1 MGMNHKMINLC
12 DASFIAATRM
22 NNFSGWV
29 RTKVLQHATGSQ
41 ETAISEAPSRQ
52 LLAVVMARV
61 QQAHGFDHEMCDAIL
76 SQMSSTDL
84 V

>member
-12 DASFIAATRM
+12 DASFDTAQRM
-22 NNFSGWV
+22 QNFSGWV
-29 RTKVLQHATGSQ
+29 RTKVLQHASGSQ

-76 SQMSSTDL
+76 SLMSSTDL